1 MCISVY
7 VCAPVCA
14 CEHMHEC
21 ALCVSVHVC
30 VHVCVC
36 VHSSVYVL
44 MCMRGPA
51 CAQGAQKEALGVFL
65 SLSVYLFWTLELTS
79 QHALETLLC

>member
-1 MCISVY
+1 MCVSV
-7 VCAPVCA
+7 CD
-14 CEHMHEC
+14 HMCDCEC
-21 ALCVSVHVC
+21 ALC
-30 VHVCVC
+30 VCVC

-44 MCMRGPA
+44 VCMRGPA

-65 SLSVYLFWTLELTS
+65 SLSVCPFWTLELTS